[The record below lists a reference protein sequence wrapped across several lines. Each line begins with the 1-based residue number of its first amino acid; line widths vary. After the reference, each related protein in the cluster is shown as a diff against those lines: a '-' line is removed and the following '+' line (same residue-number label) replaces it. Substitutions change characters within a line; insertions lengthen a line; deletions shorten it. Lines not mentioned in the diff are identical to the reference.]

1 MVRSSNA
8 QRQTLN
14 AMKQMQLLVRVQTQ
28 IQSRRVQMLENQH
41 QKYTNSKEVDNDLS
55 KWSLNQ
61 LVLFLSDVSSR
72 ISKAYIF
79 NGLTLF
85 DFLKV
90 WPDSSMV

>member
-41 QKYTNSKEVDNDLS
+41 QAYNNGKEMENDLS

-61 LVLFLSDVSSR
+61 LVPFLSDVSSR
-72 ISKAYIF
+72 ILKAYI
-79 NGLTLF
+79 LIYR
-85 DFLKV
+85 V
-90 WPDSSMV
+90 